1 MQYAKSMKKLCL
13 NITISFRKVNVKIF
27 MMPSMISKHFKDLR
41 VNLGKDV
48 LDFQNQIIKH
58 NLEI

>member
-1 MQYAKSMKKLCL
+1 
-13 NITISFRKVNVKIF
+13 
-27 MMPSMISKHFKDLR
+27 MMPFMISKHFKDLG